1 MIIQTKDFQMP
12 SKLEVDKDTLT
23 NRYGKFFAEPFEK
36 GFGTT
41 VGNACRR
48 VLLSS
53 IVGAAVTSIKIE
65 GIHHEFSAVPGV
77 KEDVAD
83 IILNIK
89 QIRLKMHTD
98 TPQTIHLKKKGA
110 GLLLA
115 KDIVHSA
122 DIEILTP
129 DLLIATLDKDANVD
143 IEMTVKVGCGYV
155 PADRHEEEG
164 ISIGVIPIDSIFTP
178 IQKVTFSVE
187 KARVGRRAD
196 YDKLILEI
204 WTDGAIGPENAL
216 GIAAKILKNHLTI
229 FVNFEEVEDDLKS
242 KGDRS
247 GLLNQDIMVKPV
259 SELELSVRAAN
270 CLKNAEI
277 QTIGELVSRT
287 ESEMLDTKNFG
298 IKSLTEIKELLEQM
312 GLSLGMIKKADT
324 E

>member
-48 VLLSS
+48 ALLSS
-53 IVGAAVTSIKIE
+53 IVGAAVTSIKID

-98 TPQTIHLKKKGA
+98 KSQTVRLKKKGA

-115 KDIVHSA
+115 KDIVHSS

-129 DLLIATLDKDANVD
+129 DLVIATLDKDANVD
-143 IEMTVKVGCGYV
+143 IEMTVKIGYGYV
-155 PADRHEEEG
+155 PADRHEDEVAV
-164 ISIGVIPIDSIFTP
+164 GVIPVDSIFTP
-178 IQKVTFSVE
+178 VQKVTFAVE
-187 KARVGRRAD
+187 KARVGRKAD

-204 WTDGAIGPENAL
+204 WTDGAVSPENAL

-229 FVNFEEVEDDLKS
+229 FINFKEIEESAASDGDGGSS
-242 KGDRS
+242 KK
-247 GLLNQDIMVKPV
+247 DIMLRHV
-259 SELELSVRAAN
+259 STLDLSVRAAN

-277 QTIGELVSRT
+277 QTVGELVSRT

-298 IKSLTEIKELLEQM
+298 IKSLTEIKELLEKM
-312 GLSLGMIKKADT
+312 GLSLGTVKTTDGSSK
-324 E
+324 